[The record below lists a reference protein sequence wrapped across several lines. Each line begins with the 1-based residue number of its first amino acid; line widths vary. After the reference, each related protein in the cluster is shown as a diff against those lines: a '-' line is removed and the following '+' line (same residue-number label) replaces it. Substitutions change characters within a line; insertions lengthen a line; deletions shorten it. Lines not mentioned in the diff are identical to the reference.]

1 MDAVLGLWTRSFP
14 DSERACEGG
23 VRRSV
28 AVGKIISAA
37 RRRETGAAAGSEL
50 IGGFIQFGTWLPR
63 LSRLLP
69 VMIRA
74 QGRDGSRRELG
85 CAWQGTESSA
95 GDNPYQRWGVP
106 RDLLRPQGVLSSCDR
121 LRPHPPCASTWIR

>member
-1 MDAVLGLWTRSFP
+1 MDAVLGLWHQSLGG
-14 DSERACEGG
+14 SERACEGG

-28 AVGKIISAA
+28 AVGKIIWAA
-37 RRRETGAAAGSEL
+37 RRRAMGAAAGSEL
-50 IGGFIQFGTWLPR
+50 IAGFIHFGVWLPR

-85 CAWQGTESSA
+85 CAWQGAESS
-95 GDNPYQRWGVP
+95 GRGNMCQRGGIP
-106 RDLLRPQGVLSSCDR
+106 RALLGPQL
-121 LRPHPPCASTWIR
+121 L